1 MEEII
6 KMIRGENE
14 DRIQQCV
21 PRIGERDLG
30 VVKRKVFI
38 GAFKH
43 IQ

>member
-14 DRIQQCV
+14 DGIQQSV
-21 PRIGERDLG
+21 PGRREWDLG

-38 GAFKH
+38 GAF
-43 IQ
+43 